1 MRILLDHSVP
11 RPLKNNFPGH
21 DTDTAAERGWHELH
35 NGELLDMAET
45 DGYELLITADRQM
58 PFQQNFARRSMSI
71 LILTTNSWPVLR
83 QRLDDVNRA
92 VNAIGY
98 NQISE
103 LDIR

>member
-58 PFQQNFARRSMSI
+58 PFQQNFTRRSMSV

-83 QRLDDVNRA
+83 QRLDDVNA
-92 VNAIGY
+92 MGY
-98 NQISE
+98 SQISE